1 MAKEVPC
8 YILRDCLLFIDRQN
22 KIGQIGDVTL
32 PALEAKREDMRNGG
46 MIRPRKVYLGYEATE
61 FSFKMPGFDPQVLKL
76 FGLALGVE
84 TPFMIT
90 GALVDEDGQVHSG
103 VISVRGILYKPNH
116 GTWKGGDLAENDY
129 AVDVRW
135 HKLEVDGEPIQ
146 EVDDF
151 VISIGGQ
158 VQNQGIRNALLL

>member
-8 YILRDCLLFIDRQN
+8 YILRDCMLFIDRQN

-32 PALEAKREDMRNGG
+32 PALEAKRDDMRNAG
-46 MIRPRKVYLGYEATE
+46 MIRPRKVYMGYEATE
-61 FSFKMPGFDPQVLKL
+61 FSFKMPGFDPQVMKL
-76 FGLALGVE
+76 FGLAPGIE

-90 GALVDEDGQVHSG
+90 GALVDEDGEIHSG
-103 VISVRGILYKPNH
+103 VISVRARIYKPNH
-116 GTWKGGDLAENDY
+116 GTWKGGEIGENAY
-129 AVDVRW
+129 AADVLW

-151 VISIGGQ
+151 DIKIGGQ
-158 VQNQGIRNALLL
+158 SQYQGIRNALLL